1 MREKEIEREREEKR
15 GRERSVGA
23 MCEFWF
29 SCELKSLKQG
39 ENTRRKK
46 EIDKVLTLISLLSSW
61 TSVIILKEICKV
73 LYLKFAHLEFMN
85 LGFLD

>member
-1 MREKEIEREREEKR
+1 M
-15 GRERSVGA
+15 
-23 MCEFWF
+23 
-29 SCELKSLKQG
+29 KQG
-39 ENTRRKK
+39 ENKRRKK

-61 TSVIILKEICKV
+61 TSVIILKEIFEV

>member
-1 MREKEIEREREEKR
+1 MSFGFPASYRVRNKGK
-15 GRERSVGA
+15 
-23 MCEFWF
+23 
-29 SCELKSLKQG
+29 
-39 ENTRRKK
+39 RRKK

-61 TSVIILKEICKV
+61 TSVIILKEIFEV